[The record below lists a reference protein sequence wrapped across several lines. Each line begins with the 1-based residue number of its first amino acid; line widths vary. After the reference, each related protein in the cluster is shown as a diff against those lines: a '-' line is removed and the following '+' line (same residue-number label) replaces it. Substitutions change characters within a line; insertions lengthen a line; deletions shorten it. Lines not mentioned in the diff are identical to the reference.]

1 MLKILWLVF
10 FATLCVWADIQN
22 DITLNT
28 KKLEQNQQAKNQ
40 VSQKLSEIGS
50 AINAKNQE
58 IIKLDSQIESLQK
71 DINQNKSKYSAQEQS
86 LQANKK
92 RQEELHQKR
101 TMLEEEI
108 VRLLS
113 QSMAFYALSG
123 EVDSKED
130 VLSREIYTILIKL
143 TKQRIKALNQTRD
156 NLANEI
162 VSVSKNIARIQN
174 SIQEQ
179 TKKRDTLEE
188 IKAKQEKIIA
198 SMQDELKIYN
208 QKLQNI
214 NTERKNLDSIL
225 TNLKITQEQNQKQSC
240 FFHDLVSFPVSRF
253 QKCTLKRR
261 CL

>member
-28 KKLEQNQQAKNQ
+28 QKLAQNQQAKNQ

-58 IIKLDSQIESLQK
+58 IIKLDSQIENLQK

-92 RQEELHQKR
+92 RQEELLQKR
-101 TMLEEEI
+101 NALEEEI

-162 VSVSKNIARIQN
+162 VSVSKNIAQIQN

-225 TNLKITQEQNQKQSC
+225 TNLKITQEQNQKKIQEKIAQI
-240 FFHDLVSFPVSRF
+240 DLYTRGL
-253 QKCTLKRR
+253 QI
-261 CL
+261 